1 MFAIKTVVTQDGAS
15 VNSCENMFKDC
26 VNLTSADLR
35 YLDTSEVVSMS
46 WMFDGCRS
54 LTHVDVSNFNTTDV
68 EYMREMFNGC
78 RKLYGLD
85 LSSFHAIDDGVWM
98 DGMFGGCN
106 RLFRLKIGNFAPS
119 LAYTEYMFFG
129 CISLSEL
136 EISDRV
142 LMGDAEYDL
151 RTADELLSLSPVW
164 VGADGTVYTDAD
176 EMISNRG
183 AVALT
188 RGITCDLTGDGKTD
202 SADLTALLRHVAK
215 IEEITDAGL
224 LKKADVNGD
233 KVINAKDVTK
243 LAQFLNAI

>member
-1 MFAIKTVVTQDGAS
+1 MCRRPAASRYQPAPACVTFTSVTLPVIAFRASGDRYLSPVILLTQPFSARLFVIFDTCTRTLSFVLISESAVQPVRNMFAIKTVVTQDGAS
-15 VNSCENMFKDC
+15 VNSCENMFEDR

-68 EYMREMFNGC
+68 EYMREMFNNS
-78 RKLYGLD
+78 RKLCELD

-151 RTADELLSLSPVW
+151 RTAEP
-164 VGADGTVYTDAD
+164 
-176 EMISNRG
+176 
-183 AVALT
+183 
-188 RGITCDLTGDGKTD
+188 
-202 SADLTALLRHVAK
+202 LR
-215 IEEITDAGL
+215 
-224 LKKADVNGD
+224 
-233 KVINAKDVTK
+233 
-243 LAQFLNAI
+243 